1 MKKFI
6 DIFINRF
13 PFLFAAGFMP
23 FVLFF
28 QNGYGSSMDTGTK
41 TDPGGGNRLALE
53 KSPYLQQHADDPV
66 DWYPWGPEA
75 FEKALKEDKP
85 IFLSIGYSS
94 CHWCHVMEH
103 ESFEDPEI
111 ARLMN
116 EVFIS
121 IKVDREERPD
131 IDSIY
136 MTVSQ
141 ILTGSGG
148 WPLTI
153 IMTPDKRPF
162 FAATYIPREAR
173 FGKAGMADLIPMIQ
187 QLWKEQRGDILAS
200 ADRITAAL
208 RKIEQ
213 VDPGGGI
220 GELTIE
226 NAYEQL
232 EARFDEEHGGFGTS
246 PKFPSTSNLFFLLR
260 YLKRTG
266 DEKAL
271 KMVEKT
277 LREMRKGGIYDHIGW
292 GFHRY
297 STDQIWLVPHFEKM
311 LYDQALLAMAYTEAY
326 QVTGKEE
333 YRKTAS
339 QVLEFV
345 LREMTS
351 PEDGF
356 YTSFNADSEGEEG
369 KFYLWTSGEIV
380 ELLGKQ
386 EADLIS
392 RVFNIK
398 EKGNYIEGIQ
408 KTLTGYN
415 IPHKSATLNELA
427 SGLKTSEQNLER
439 RLEILRK
446 KMYKYR
452 SGRVW
457 PSRDEKI
464 LTDWNGLMIA
474 AFAKAAGAFEEQ
486 RYARAA
492 ERAAGFILKNM
503 RTPEGRLLHR
513 YKDKEAA
520 ISSQI
525 NDYAFLIWGLLELY
539 ETTFK
544 EKYLQTAFELN
555 KDMIEHFRD
564 EKNGGFFS
572 TPDDGEKLLVRK
584 KEGSDGSLPSGNAV
598 AMLNLLRLG
607 RINASSGLEDIAAES
622 GKAFSKTA
630 NDSPLFH
637 TQLLTAL
644 SFAVG
649 PSYEIVIVGKS
660 NARDTAEM
668 LRAVR
673 SNFIPNKVIIF
684 RPTNRDNSA
693 LDGIAGYTKEF
704 ESIDGKATA
713 YVCQNYVCSLPTTDI
728 DKMLELLNVN

>member
-1 MKKFI
+1 
-6 DIFINRF
+6 
-13 PFLFAAGFMP
+13 
-23 FVLFF
+23 
-28 QNGYGSSMDTGTK
+28 
-41 TDPGGGNRLALE
+41 
-53 KSPYLQQHADDPV
+53 
-66 DWYPWGPEA
+66 
-75 FEKALKEDKP
+75 
-85 IFLSIGYSS
+85 
-94 CHWCHVMEH
+94 
-103 ESFEDPEI
+103 
-111 ARLMN
+111 
-116 EVFIS
+116 
-121 IKVDREERPD
+121 
-131 IDSIY
+131 
-136 MTVSQ
+136 
-141 ILTGSGG
+141 
-148 WPLTI
+148 
-153 IMTPDKRPF
+153 
-162 FAATYIPREAR
+162 
-173 FGKAGMADLIPMIQ
+173 
-187 QLWKEQRGDILAS
+187 
-200 ADRITAAL
+200 
-208 RKIEQ
+208 
-213 VDPGGGI
+213 
-220 GELTIE
+220 
-226 NAYEQL
+226 
-232 EARFDEEHGGFGTS
+232 
-246 PKFPSTSNLFFLLR
+246 
-260 YLKRTG
+260 
-266 DEKAL
+266 
-271 KMVEKT
+271 
-277 LREMRKGGIYDHIGW
+277 
-292 GFHRY
+292 
-297 STDQIWLVPHFEKM
+297 
-311 LYDQALLAMAYTEAY
+311 
-326 QVTGKEE
+326 
-333 YRKTAS
+333 
-339 QVLEFV
+339 
-345 LREMTS
+345 
-351 PEDGF
+351 
-356 YTSFNADSEGEEG
+356 
-369 KFYLWTSGEIV
+369 
-380 ELLGKQ
+380 
-386 EADLIS
+386 
-392 RVFNIK
+392 
-398 EKGNYIEGIQ
+398 
-408 KTLTGYN
+408 
-415 IPHKSATLNELA
+415 
-427 SGLKTSEQNLER
+427 
-439 RLEILRK
+439 
-446 KMYKYR
+446 MYKYR
-452 SGRVW
+452 AGRVW

-607 RINASSGLEDIAAES
+607 RINASSGLEDIAAET

>member
-277 LREMRKGGIYDHIGW
+277 LQEMRKGGIYDHIGW

-369 KFYLWTSGEIV
+369 KFYLWTSGETL

-386 EADLIS
+386 KADLIG

-415 IPHKSATLNELA
+415 IPHKNATLNELA

-446 KMYKYR
+446 KMYNYR
-452 SGRVW
+452 AGRVW

-607 RINASSGLEDIAAES
+607 RINASSGLEDIAAEI

-673 SNFIPNKVIIF
+673 SNFIPNKVLIF

-693 LDGIAGYTKEF
+693 LDGIAGYTKGF

>member
-1 MKKFI
+1 MKIFI

-75 FEKALKEDKP
+75 FENALKEDKP

-173 FGKAGMADLIPMIQ
+173 FGRAGMADLIPMIQ

-351 PEDGF
+351 PENGF

-398 EKGNYIEGIQ
+398 EKGNSGCP
-408 KTLTGYN
+408 LTY
-415 IPHKSATLNELA
+415 
-427 SGLKTSEQNLER
+427 
-439 RLEILRK
+439 
-446 KMYKYR
+446 KM
-452 SGRVW
+452 
-457 PSRDEKI
+457 
-464 LTDWNGLMIA
+464 
-474 AFAKAAGAFEEQ
+474 
-486 RYARAA
+486 
-492 ERAAGFILKNM
+492 
-503 RTPEGRLLHR
+503 
-513 YKDKEAA
+513 
-520 ISSQI
+520 
-525 NDYAFLIWGLLELY
+525 
-539 ETTFK
+539 
-544 EKYLQTAFELN
+544 
-555 KDMIEHFRD
+555 
-564 EKNGGFFS
+564 
-572 TPDDGEKLLVRK
+572 
-584 KEGSDGSLPSGNAV
+584 
-598 AMLNLLRLG
+598 
-607 RINASSGLEDIAAES
+607 
-622 GKAFSKTA
+622 
-630 NDSPLFH
+630 
-637 TQLLTAL
+637 AL
-644 SFAVG
+644 
-649 PSYEIVIVGKS
+649 
-660 NARDTAEM
+660 
-668 LRAVR
+668 
-673 SNFIPNKVIIF
+673 
-684 RPTNRDNSA
+684 
-693 LDGIAGYTKEF
+693 
-704 ESIDGKATA
+704 
-713 YVCQNYVCSLPTTDI
+713 
-728 DKMLELLNVN
+728 